1 MSDIIEIL
9 KNAPE
14 FIGGTGRTEAEIES
28 AEKQLGVE
36 FAPDYR
42 CYLKEIGLACFDGH
56 ELTGICKTARL
67 NVADVTTA
75 QRELYPEACS
85 WYVIEEINVDGII
98 IWQSPS
104 GAIYKTAPGIKTR
117 KILDSL
123 TEYIIEIN
131 K

>member
-1 MSDIIEIL
+1 MSDIIETL

-14 FIGGTGRTEAEIES
+14 YIGGAGRTDAEIES

-56 ELTGICKTARL
+56 ELTGICKSARL
-67 NVADVTTA
+67 NVVDVTTT

-85 WYVIEEINVDGII
+85 WYVIEETNIDGIV
-98 IWQSPS
+98 IWQAPA
-104 GAIYKTAPGIKTR
+104 GDIYKTAPGIKTR
-117 KILDSL
+117 KVFSSL
-123 TEYIIEIN
+123 AEYIIEIN